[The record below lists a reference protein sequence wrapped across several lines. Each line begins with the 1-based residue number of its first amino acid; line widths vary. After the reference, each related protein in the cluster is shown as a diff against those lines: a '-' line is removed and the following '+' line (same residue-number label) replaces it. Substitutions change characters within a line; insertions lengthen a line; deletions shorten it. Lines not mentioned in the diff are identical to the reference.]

1 LNPPAAGCDQAPTP
15 SRERQTISGA
25 EIIMQ
30 NVRPENADP
39 LPMRSSAP
47 RVGTI
52 MVRFVGLLIVIVAAL
67 ALVWSR

>member
-1 LNPPAAGCDQAPTP
+1 
-15 SRERQTISGA
+15 
-25 EIIMQ
+25 MQ

-47 RVGTI
+47 RMGAI
-52 MVRFVGLLIVIVAAL
+52 LIRFVGLLIVIVAAL

>member
-1 LNPPAAGCDQAPTP
+1 VLGRDQGRTP
-15 SRERQTISGA
+15 LRERLNVSGA

-52 MVRFVGLLIVIVAAL
+52 MVRFIGLLIVIVAAL
-67 ALVWSR
+67 VLVWSR